1 MSSLIYT
8 LDSSPLINQTHIGYI
23 IDSIYQI
30 RKEEGTH
37 AE

>member
-1 MSSLIYT
+1 M
-8 LDSSPLINQTHIGYI
+8 GYI

-37 AE
+37 AEQTSMIVKYHIK